1 MNGQATAER
10 AHVAPARWE
19 AAVCA
24 GLDNEARDWAR
35 TPVRTAPARRAPR
48 AAQHARNP
56 NNSYAGTTRCTV
68 PAESGLDNFQYEIC
82 DARGTCTYGETFIRI
97 S

>member
-35 TPVRTAPARRAPR
+35 TPVRTAPARRATPGGS
-48 AAQHARNP
+48 ARP
-56 NNSYAGTTRCTV
+56 
-68 PAESGLDNFQYEIC
+68 
-82 DARGTCTYGETFIRI
+82 
-97 S
+97 